1 MGEMMKLRNM
11 LAACV
16 LVSFSAGAWAGPI
29 GIHDAARFGDVD
41 QVLSQIAADSTLVNA
56 RTGADETPL
65 HYAVLGQNIPVAELL
80 LATGA
85 DASARDSSGRTPLH
99 VAAQF
104 DDPKLIQMLIAAGA
118 DVNAADSR
126 GETPLHVAARRF
138 KGEALSALL
147 AAGADVH
154 ARNAAGETPLHVLGA
169 AMRAPDPAF
178 FQLLDCLA
186 AQLIAAGAD
195 PAIIA
200 HGYPALQPQ
209 EVSEQG
215 AARDS
220 WVVYADIGPD
230 LLALE
235 TAYPDLAR
243 RYDLGTSVQGRHLWA
258 LKISDNVDQKED
270 EPEFKYISTIHGDE
284 IVGVKTCMLLC
295 DYLLSNYG
303 TDPQCTQ
310 IVDETELWIVPLMN
324 PDGYDRTPRTRENA
338 HGVDLNRTF
347 PNYGEVPSPEGR
359 EPEVQVIMNWSAQHT
374 FICSAN
380 FHGGA
385 LVVNY
390 PYDND
395 DTGTVHTPDDD
406 LMVYISEQYSQ
417 YNPPMWSS
425 SSFYHG
431 ITCGAD
437 WYMIWGGMQDW
448 NYHFMGNNEVTIEL
462 GTKQPSASEI
472 PTYWNNNRQSMMA
485 YILTAQVGIRGLVT
499 DAITGAP
506 LAATVTVVGRNHNIY
521 TDPGVG
527 DYHRMLMPGTYQLHF
542 QAAGYDPLTVS
553 DIVVASGA
561 ATRRDVQLYP
571 APIVTY
577 PNGGEQLGAGV
588 TTDITWTGNPDAQFQ
603 VQYTA
608 NADDMAEI
616 VDDFERTSLGPAY
629 TTGGSQVWITST
641 SSAHGGA
648 RSAKAGTITHN
659 QVTWMQRV
667 VGQGGEVSFWYR
679 VSSEPSYDFF
689 NFYVDGSRQ
698 VHDSGESGWRQFAT
712 TLADGSHTLKWEY
725 SKDVSL
731 SSGYDTAWVDD
742 LSIVAD
748 QTVWTDVIALTEVGA
763 TSAAWMPTDIGERY
777 KVRVRSY
784 VDGMYGEWDAS
795 DAPFTVVDIPPF
807 PPGDLNCDG
816 AVNAF
821 DIDPFVLALTDPAGY
836 QAQYSHCDRMLADCN
851 GDGEVNAFDID
862 PFVLLLTGG

>member
-1 MGEMMKLRNM
+1 MKLRSTF
-11 LAACV
+11 AAYV
-16 LVSFSAGAWAGPI
+16 LISASAVAWAGAT
-29 GIHDAARFGDVD
+29 GIHDAARLGDTA
-41 QVLSQIAADSTLVNA
+41 QVLSLIAGDAALVNA

-65 HYAVLGQNIPVAELL
+65 HFAAAGDKRPIAELL
-80 LATGA
+80 LAAGA
-85 DASARDSSGRTPLH
+85 DANARDSSGRTPLH
-99 VAAQF
+99 IAAQH
-104 DDPKLIQMLIAAGA
+104 DDAELIQALLAAGA
-118 DVNAADSR
+118 NVNAADNR
-126 GETPLHVAARRF
+126 GETPLHGAARRF
-138 KGEALSALL
+138 NPEAVAALL

-169 AMRAPDPAF
+169 AMRDPDAAF
-178 FQLLDCLA
+178 FQLLDGLA

-200 HGYPALQPQ
+200 NGYPALQP
-209 EVSEQG
+209 EEISSDG
-215 AARDS
+215 ARGDS
-220 WVVYADIGPD
+220 WVVYGDIGPD

-258 LKISDNVDQKED
+258 LKISDNVDQEED

-295 DYLLSNYG
+295 NYLLANYG

-310 IVDETELWIVPLMN
+310 IVDETELWIQPLMN
-324 PDGYDRTPRTRENA
+324 PDGYDRSPRTRENA

-395 DTGTVHTPDDD
+395 DTGGVHSPDDD
-406 LMVYISEQYSQ
+406 MFVYISEQYSQ

-425 SSFYHG
+425 SSFFHG

-462 GTKQPSASEI
+462 GTKQPPSGDI
-472 PTYWNNNRQSMMA
+472 QMYWDNNRQSMMA
-485 YILTAQVGIRGLVT
+485 YILTVQMGIRGLVT
-499 DAITGAP
+499 DALTGEP
-506 LAATVTVVGRNHNIY
+506 VAATVTIVGRDHDIY
-521 TDPGVG
+521 TDPDVG
-527 DYHRMLMPGTYQLHF
+527 DYHRMLLPGTYGVHF
-542 QAAGYDPLTVS
+542 RAAGYDALTVPDVVVSS
-553 DIVVASGA
+553 DE
-561 ATRRDVQLYP
+561 ATRLDVQLYP
-571 APIVTY
+571 APVVTY
-577 PNGGEQLGAGV
+577 PNGGEQLGAGLA
-588 TTDITWTGNPDAQFQ
+588 TDVTWTGNPNAQFQ

-608 NADDMAEI
+608 NADDTATV
-616 VDDFERTSLGPAY
+616 VDDFERTSLGPDY

-648 RSAKAGTITHN
+648 RSAKAGSITHN
-659 QVTWMQRV
+659 QTTWMQRV
-667 VGQGGEVSFWYR
+667 VSGGDVSFWYR
-679 VSSEPSYDFF
+679 VSSEASWDFF
-689 NFYVDGSRQ
+689 NFYVDGARQ
-698 VHDSGESGWRQFAT
+698 LHVSGDSGWQQLNT
-712 TLADGSHTLKWEY
+712 TLAPGTHTLKWEY
-725 SKDVSL
+725 TKDGSM
-731 SSGYDTAWVDD
+731 SSGYDTAWVDE

-748 QTVWTDVIALTEVGA
+748 QTVWTDVVALSEVGA
-763 TSAAWMPTDIGERY
+763 TSAEWIPTELGEDY

-784 VDGMYGEWDAS
+784 VDGEYGEWDTS
-795 DAPFTVVDIPPF
+795 DAAFTVVDIPPF
-807 PPGDLNCDG
+807 PTGDLNCDG
-816 AVNAF
+816 SVNGY
-821 DIDPFVLALTDPAGY
+821 DIDPFVLALTDATAY
-836 QAQYSHCDRMLADCN
+836 QTEFPGCDRMLADCN
-851 GDGEVNAFDID
+851 GDGEVNGYDID
-862 PFVLLLTGG
+862 PFVVLLTGGGD